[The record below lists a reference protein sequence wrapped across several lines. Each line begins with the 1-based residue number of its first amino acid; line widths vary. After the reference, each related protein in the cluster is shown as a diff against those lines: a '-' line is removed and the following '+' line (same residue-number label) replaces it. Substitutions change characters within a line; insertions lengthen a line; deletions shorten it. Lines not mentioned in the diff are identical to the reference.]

1 MAMLSLQARGYLPVA
16 TATLCPQT
24 VMACDLY
31 LQRRGYDFVELYRSA
46 SLPITAADI
55 QKLREDGIEQL
66 YIRLEEAEAYRE
78 YLCQH
83 VIHDPAVPTS
93 VRMRAL
99 TEVTRVAF
107 QDALA
112 ANHCEGM
119 VVAAGQFGQHVAG
132 LLAERCVQ
140 FDELFSTL
148 AHDYYTFTHVCNV
161 SVYCTM
167 IAQLLGMCDLEELAA
182 LASAA
187 LLHDIGKRHIPPHV
201 LNKRGK
207 LTDAEWDLVRQHPTT
222 GFRELAR
229 RGDLAWSQLM
239 VVYQH
244 HERLDG
250 SGYPCGLTASEID
263 PWAKICAVADVF
275 DALTCQRPYRRP
287 LPLAEVC
294 EHLEKLAG
302 QRFDPQ
308 IVAAWC
314 SWIRERS

>member
-1 MAMLSLQARGYLPVA
+1 MAMLSLQARGYLPIA

-31 LQRRGYDFVELYRSA
+31 LQRRGCAFVELYRSA
-46 SLPITAADI
+46 RVPLTDADI
-55 QKLREDGIEQL
+55 QKLRGDGIEHL
-66 YIRLEEAEAYRE
+66 YIRLEEAEAYRD

-83 VIHDPAVPTS
+83 VIHDPDVPAT

-99 TEVTRVAF
+99 AEVTRVAF
-107 QDALA
+107 QDALV
-112 ANHCEGM
+112 ANRCDGM
-119 VVAAGQFGQHVAG
+119 VAAAEQFGQHLTG
-132 LLAERCVQ
+132 ILAERSLQ
-140 FDELFSTL
+140 FSELYSTL

-167 IAQLLGMCDLEELAA
+167 IGQLLGMSDLEELAA

-187 LLHDIGKRHIPPHV
+187 LLHDIGKRHIPAHI

-207 LTDAEWDLVRQHPTT
+207 PTDAEWDLIRQHPTT
-222 GFRELAR
+222 GFRELAA
-229 RGDLAWSQLM
+229 RGDLQWSQLM

-250 SGYPCGLTASEID
+250 RGYPCGLTADEID

-275 DALTCQRPYRRP
+275 DALTCQRPYRP
-287 LPLAEVC
+287 PVPVAEVC
-294 EHLEKLAG
+294 DHLESFAG

-308 IVAAWC
+308 VVAAWC
-314 SWIRERS
+314 SHVRSRV

>member
-1 MAMLSLQARGYLPVA
+1 MAMPSLQARGYLPVA

-31 LQRRGYDFVELYRSA
+31 LQRCGCAFVELYRSA

-55 QKLREDGIEQL
+55 QRLREDGVEQL
-66 YIRLEEAEAYRE
+66 YIRLEEADAYRE
-78 YLCQH
+78 YLCEH
-83 VIHDPAVPTS
+83 VIHDPEVPAT

-107 QDALA
+107 QDALV
-112 ANHCEGM
+112 ANCCEGI
-119 VVAAGQFGQHVAG
+119 VDAAEQFGAHVAG
-132 LLAERCVQ
+132 ILAERSLQ
-140 FDELFSTL
+140 FTELFSTL

-161 SVYCTM
+161 SVYCTL
-167 IAQLLGMCDLEELAA
+167 IGQLLGLRDLTELGA

-187 LLHDIGKRHIPPHV
+187 LLHDIGKRHIPRHV
-201 LNKRGK
+201 LNKPGK
-207 LTDAEWDLVRQHPTT
+207 LTDAEWQLVRQHPTH
-222 GFRELAR
+222 GFRELAGR
-229 RGDLAWSQLM
+229 KDLQWSQLM
-239 VVYQH
+239 VAYQH

-250 SGYPCGLTASEID
+250 QGYPCGLAGDEIA

-287 LPLAEVC
+287 LSLAEAC
-294 EHLEKLAG
+294 EHLERFAG

-308 IVAAWC
+308 AVAAWC
-314 SWIRERS
+314 SHVRNRA

>member
-1 MAMLSLQARGYLPVA
+1 MATLSLQARGYLPVA

-31 LQRRGYDFVELYRSA
+31 LQRRGCGFVELYRSA

-55 QKLREDGIEQL
+55 QKLREDGVEQL
-66 YIRLEEAEAYRE
+66 YIRLEEAEAYRA
-78 YLCQH
+78 YLCEH
-83 VIHDPAVPTS
+83 VIHDPSIAAA

-107 QDALA
+107 QDALV
-112 ANHCEGM
+112 ANQCGGM
-119 VVAAGQFGQHVAG
+119 VAAAEQFGQHVAS
-132 LLAERCVQ
+132 LLAERSVQ
-140 FDELFSTL
+140 FDELYSTL

-161 SVYCTM
+161 SVYCTL
-167 IAQLLGMCDLEELAA
+167 IGQLLGMCDLEELAA

-229 RGDLAWSQLM
+229 REDLQWSQLM

-250 SGYPCGLTASEID
+250 SGYPCGLTGNEID
-263 PWAKICAVADVF
+263 PWARICAVADVF
-275 DALTCQRPYRRP
+275 DALTCQRPYRQP
-287 LPLAEVC
+287 LPVAEVC
-294 EHLEKLAG
+294 EHLEQFAG

-308 IVAAWC
+308 VVAAWC
-314 SWIRERS
+314 SHVRRGA